1 MCEEPIKKHTK
12 DESFTEYCFLE
23 HPRAQECSQ
32 VLDRAFDVRHFFCIP
47 HPNNILGEEIEKNNL
62 NDILALLNSL

>member
-23 HPRAQECSQ
+23 HPRAQECSR
-32 VLDRAFDVRHFFCIP
+32 VLDRAFDVCHFFCIP
-47 HPNNILGEEIEKNNL
+47 HPNNILGEEMIF
-62 NDILALLNSL
+62 